1 MEKIVLTDKQI
12 VVVEHNLKMPVGYEP
27 DGEEMDILCGVLDIA
42 DHLMEEL
49 DAYDELDDSLLKWF
63 YNKYKEQQ
71 AQNV

>member
-1 MEKIVLTDKQI
+1 
-12 VVVEHNLKMPVGYEP
+12 MPVGYEP

>member
-12 VVVEHNLKMPVGYEP
+12 AVVEKKLKMPVGYEP
-27 DGEEMDILCGVLDIA
+27 DGEEMNILCEVLEIA

-71 AQNV
+71 A